1 MTGGRARPRTWT
13 WCLIGRAAVS
23 GLVSH
28 FLHRLVILS
37 SFRCGAVVVLFRT
50 GDLCVKIKMVM
61 GNRDSNYIYIIRVYM
76 WVK

>member
-50 GDLCVKIKMVM
+50 GDLCVKMVM
-61 GNRDSNYIYIIRVYM
+61 GTRDSIDIYFIRVYM